1 MVLCVIKAALKA
13 TKNLTLTLSC
23 SPASTHRR
31 TPSSHPNVPFLLA
44 PIPTTPLH
52 QKCPVQWGCPPR
64 KRALELL
71 TLFLLVELI
80 LPNLFLSESLANC
93 RSIWQ
98 LCCFVY
104 PRYHMYPR
112 SGEWILEAH
121 LQLSE
126 GFVPAESLLMMK
138 PMRLSAG
145 RET

>member
-23 SPASTHRR
+23 PPASTHRR

-44 PIPTTPLH
+44 PIPPTPLH

-98 LCCFVY
+98 LCCFV
-104 PRYHMYPR
+104 PTCIPGQE
-112 SGEWILEAH
+112 SGFSKLTCNSQRDSY
-121 LQLSE
+121 LQSHC
-126 GFVPAESLLMMK
+126 
-138 PMRLSAG
+138 
-145 RET
+145 